1 MTSLLCLSLVFLGTL
16 RSPCSTLLVHSSSY
30 SMTITLQLLHY
41 QTIESVLLSPMHVLS
56 VCSCPAAARSQSYY
70 IQIECRFPKLWCEDE
85 KRTWLLATISKMGR
99 QCGSSI
105 ECRGTRSCLTKAT
118 RGLLVVGD
126 DLRLSTLFKERAIC
140 FLGVTE
146 MPLFLLP
153 FYLFREWISANQDGL
168 MLPCPLPEAKTPLW
182 RQRYQLSW

>member
-1 MTSLLCLSLVFLGTL
+1 
-16 RSPCSTLLVHSSSY
+16 
-30 SMTITLQLLHY
+30 
-41 QTIESVLLSPMHVLS
+41 
-56 VCSCPAAARSQSYY
+56 
-70 IQIECRFPKLWCEDE
+70 
-85 KRTWLLATISKMGR
+85 MGR

-182 RQRYQLSW
+182 RQRYQLSWYSTLCDIECWHHGFGAKKPAGSRSCGTDPDHIWLMLVWSCFGCTFGRCFTYLNVSINQILSLVDKR